1 MAQVTIQIPDK
12 VHAVAVAMR
21 QSYYQRDD
29 LDLQDSKS
37 PLMWIRMAEA
47 AIRAYEFERNLPEVG

>member
-12 VHAVAVAMR
+12 VHAVAVALR

-47 AIRAYEFERNLPEVG
+47 AIQAARLADRAPEAG